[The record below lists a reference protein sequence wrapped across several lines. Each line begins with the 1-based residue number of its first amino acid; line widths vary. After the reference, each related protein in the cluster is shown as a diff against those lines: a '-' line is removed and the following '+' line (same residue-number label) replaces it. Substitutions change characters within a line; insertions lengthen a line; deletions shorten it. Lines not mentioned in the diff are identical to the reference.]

1 MRSYW
6 PALPDHA
13 LAPGYTGIRPKI
25 SGPREPAADFMIA
38 GPADHG
44 VPGLVNLFG
53 IESRPDVQPGPGRRN
68 PGAPGRRLIRPSF
81 HPRILQ
87 TMQHNDYILTLSCPD
102 RTGIVYRVSGL
113 LFELGCNIL
122 DSQQFGDDET
132 GRFFLRVH
140 FDLPSDI
147 QPDALRARLDT
158 LSAEFGM
165 DPQLHDARRKAR
177 LLIMVSK
184 QGHCLNDLL
193 FRVHSGQ
200 LRAEVA
206 AIVSNHND
214 YAPLAATYGILPPP
228 ARHARHQGA
237 ARTAGAGPGRP
248 ASTSTWWCWPATC
261 RSCRRH
267 VPRAERPRHQHPPQ
281 LPAQLQGARAP
292 IISTRAA

>member
-1 MRSYW
+1 
-6 PALPDHA
+6 
-13 LAPGYTGIRPKI
+13 
-25 SGPREPAADFMIA
+25 
-38 GPADHG
+38 
-44 VPGLVNLFG
+44 
-53 IESRPDVQPGPGRRN
+53 
-68 PGAPGRRLIRPSF
+68 
-81 HPRILQ
+81 
-87 TMQHNDYILTLSCPD
+87 MQHNDYILTLSCPD

-165 DPQLHDARRKAR
+165 DLQLHDARRKAPADHG
-177 LLIMVSK
+177 
-184 QGHCLNDLL
+184 QQAGHCLNDLL

-214 YAPLAATYGILPPP
+214 YAPLAATYGIPFHHLPVTPDTK
-228 ARHARHQGA
+228 AQQEQQVLDLA
-237 ARTAGAGPGRP
+237 AREHIDLVVLARYMQILSADMCRALNGR
-248 ASTSTWWCWPATC
+248 AINIHHSF
-261 RSCRRH
+261 
-267 VPRAERPRHQHPPQ
+267 
-281 LPAQLQGARAP
+281 LPSFRARAP
-292 IISTRAA
+292 IIRRTRAA